1 MDLHHQFEVS
11 ATVEETW
18 AAFLDMPRVAPCMP
32 GAEITEVIDDRNVI
46 GGAKVKVGPV
56 NLRFAGTAEMVEI
69 DEPNRTALMK
79 AGGSDAKGRGNA
91 DADVRFT
98 LTEAGSNK
106 TAVEVHTSLNLTG
119 SVAQYGRVS
128 GLIDEIANQL
138 LDEFVANLEVELG
151 GAKES
156 AMAADINSTAT
167 DSSVAATPGAA
178 PQQPP
183 PIPSPAKPASGLT
196 LFFKAVW
203 SMIKKKFKRS

>member
-11 ATVEETW
+11 ATVEDTW
-18 AAFLDMPRVAPCMP
+18 DAFLDMPRVAPCMP

-79 AGGSDAKGRGNA
+79 AGGADAKGRGNA

-98 LTEAGSNK
+98 LSGADQDK
-106 TAVEVHTSLNLTG
+106 TAVDVHTSLILTG

-151 GAKES
+151 GAKEP
-156 AMAADINSTAT
+156 
-167 DSSVAATPGAA
+167 AATA

-183 PIPSPAKPASGLT
+183 PIPEPAKAASGLT